1 MTTNLTRDNLT
12 EFARGAPGAAKGRRP
27 VTTWQEDLIT
37 ALLTFWPITALMF
50 DGRNHN
56 NDVGQESFFSL
67 AHIVLYTGMTATALW
82 VGVVVTRYQLAAGR
96 DWRKLLP
103 DLSAIPIGY
112 GVAIIG
118 FIVLGIG
125 GPADFI
131 WHSIYGFEVG
141 VDAIYS
147 PPHLALFLGGLLV
160 SSTGIRAMW
169 AKRDIAP
176 DFKTFLPI
184 TLSVILFMAMAT
196 FVTMY
201 LSPWMV
207 NVAPTSD
214 FANDIAQNFNDN
226 KADQTIGLNPGLTG
240 YGDELWPYEYFS
252 LGQAIGGTIIATM
265 ILIGTALLMMRR
277 WRVPFGVF
285 TLVFLGHGLLFSIVS
300 EYDDAILLLPLVLGG
315 LALDLLQRRLA
326 RGPDERLTLGNI
338 RWAGPIAALVLW
350 LSYYVTMAITDGLG
364 WSEATITGAIIVGT
378 MAGFGVAFF
387 IAPPDYGP
395 RLVEGEDTTA
405 EA

>member
-1 MTTNLTRDNLT
+1 M
-12 EFARGAPGAAKGRRP
+12 GRRP
-27 VTTWQEDLIT
+27 VTTWREDLIT
-37 ALLTFWPITALMF
+37 MLLVFWPITALMF

-56 NDVGQESFFSL
+56 NETGQESFFSL
-67 AHIVLYTGMTATALW
+67 AHIVLYSGMTLTALW
-82 VGVVVTRYQLAAGR
+82 VGVVVTRYQLAAGT

-103 DLSAIPIGY
+103 DLQAIPVGY

-131 WHSIYGFEVG
+131 WHSVYGFEVG

-160 SSTGIRAMW
+160 TSTGIRAMW
-169 AKRDIAP
+169 AKREIAP
-176 DFKTFLPI
+176 DFRWFIPV
-184 TLSVILFMAMAT
+184 TLSVILFLSMAF

-201 LSPWMV
+201 LSPWMH

-214 FANDIAQNFNDN
+214 FANDIAQNFNDV
-226 KADQTIGLNPGLTG
+226 KEDQAIGLNPGLSG
-240 YGDELWPYEYFS
+240 YGDDNFAYEYFS
-252 LGQAIGGTIIATM
+252 LGQAMGGMIIATM

-285 TLVFLGHGLLFSIVS
+285 TACFLGCGVVFSIVD
-300 EYDDAILLLPLVLGG
+300 EYEQPLLLIPLVLAG
-315 LALDLLQRRLA
+315 LTLDFLQQRLA
-326 RGPDERLTLGNI
+326 RGPGERLTLGSI
-338 RWAGPIAALVLW
+338 RWAGPIGAFVLC
-350 LSYYVTMAITDGLG
+350 LSYYVTLAISEGIG

-378 MAGFGVAFF
+378 MAGFGAAFF
-387 IAPPDYGP
+387 IAPPEYGP
-395 RLVEGEDTTA
+395 RLVEGE
-405 EA
+405 E